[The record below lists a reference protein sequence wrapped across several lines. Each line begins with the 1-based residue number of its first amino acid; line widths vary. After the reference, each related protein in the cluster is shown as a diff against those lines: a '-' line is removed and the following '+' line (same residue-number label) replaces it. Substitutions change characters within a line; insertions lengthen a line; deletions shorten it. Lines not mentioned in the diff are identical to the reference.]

1 MRYMTNI
8 EIKNGEADFRLI
20 SKNVA
25 THFKNEIREK
35 TVFKRT
41 ILWVGFNKT
50 YLYYDAKDRKLGSS
64 KYNIVRS
71 FAFAIDGIIFQKSH

>member
-1 MRYMTNI
+1 MYMTNI

-35 TVFKRT
+35 
-41 ILWVGFNKT
+41 N
-50 YLYYDAKDRKLGSS
+50 
-64 KYNIVRS
+64 S
-71 FAFAIDGIIFQKSH
+71 F